1 VMKLSSFFQLL
12 RPQQWYKNLLV
23 FVGAVFALRLL
34 DFVLWPSMLLG
45 FLSLCLISGA
55 NYLVNDIID
64 IERDRIHPEKKKR
77 PLASGAIS
85 VNKAVAFYILVAA
98 LSFYGAFQ
106 LSLGFFLTAFALFL
120 TNLLYTFILKN
131 VVFVDVVTI
140 SLDYVWRALA
150 GCYLISVNVSSW
162 LVICVFLLALL
173 LALGKRK
180 VEIETLE
187 EPSRHRD
194 ALKFYSPDILNRL
207 VSMTSAALLVS
218 YTLYSSMS
226 ETGHGRLLWTL
237 PIATYA
243 ILRYNYLL
251 ESNKSMA
258 ENPEKIFRDAP
269 MMIAL
274 IVWITMT
281 VALLYIRQ
289 IPSLV
294 M

>member
-1 VMKLSSFFQLL
+1 MTKLSSLFQLL

-23 FVGAVFALRLL
+23 FAGAVFALKLL

-45 FLSLCLISGA
+45 FLILCLISGA
-55 NYLVNDIID
+55 NYIVNDIID

-77 PLASGAIS
+77 PLASGAVS
-85 VNKAVAFYILVAA
+85 VNKAVAFCVFAAA
-98 LSFYGAFQ
+98 LSFYGALQ
-106 LSLGFFLTAFALFL
+106 LSLGFFLTTLALFL
-120 TNLLYTFILKN
+120 TNLIYTFILKK
-131 VVFVDVVTI
+131 VVFVDVLTI
-140 SLDYVWRALA
+140 SVDYVWRALA
-150 GCYLISVNVSSW
+150 GCYLISVNASSW

-180 VEIETLE
+180 AEIETLE
-187 EPSRHRD
+187 EALRHMD
-194 ALKFYSPDILNRL
+194 ALKFYSPDILDRL
-207 VSMTSAALLVS
+207 VSMTSAALLTS

-226 ETGHGRLLWTL
+226 ETGHGRLLWTF
-237 PIATYA
+237 PVATYT

-251 ESNKSMA
+251 DSNKSMA

-269 MMIAL
+269 MMIAF

-289 IPSLV
+289 IPW
-294 M
+294 

>member
-1 VMKLSSFFQLL
+1 MTKLSSLFQLL

-23 FVGAVFALRLL
+23 FAGAVFALRLL

-45 FLSLCLISGA
+45 FLILCLISGA
-55 NYLVNDIID
+55 NYIVNDIID
-64 IERDRIHPEKKKR
+64 IKRDRLHPEKKNR
-77 PLASGAIS
+77 PLASRAVS
-85 VNKAVAFYILVAA
+85 VNKAVAFSVFAAA
-98 LSFYGAFQ
+98 LSFYGALQ
-106 LSLGFFLTAFALFL
+106 LGLGFFLTTLALFL

-131 VVFVDVVTI
+131 VVFVDVLTI
-140 SLDYVWRALA
+140 SVDYVWRALA
-150 GCYLISVNVSSW
+150 GCYLISVGASSW

-180 VEIETLE
+180 AEIETLE
-187 EPSRHRD
+187 EASRHTD
-194 ALKFYSPDILNRL
+194 ALKFYSPGILNQL
-207 VSMTSAALLVS
+207 VSMTSAALLIS

-237 PIATYA
+237 PIATYT

-251 ESNKSMA
+251 DSNKSMA

-269 MMIAL
+269 MMIAF

-289 IPSLV
+289 IP
-294 M
+294 